1 MDGSRI
7 AETGTHEQLLAR
19 GGAYTALVR
28 AQSSGGGQP
37 DIMLR
42 EASV

>member
-1 MDGSRI
+1 MDQGRI
-7 AETGTHEQLLAR
+7 VETGTHEQLLPR
-19 GGAYTALVR
+19 GGAYTALVH

-37 DIMLR
+37 DVLLR